1 MITLLAVAGAATT
14 QSSGLAGFEELPI
27 VIGLAGGGV
36 LLLLLG
42 FCLTQIGRPGGAQRR
57 EALRHEKCASTIAA
71 ARVRVCL

>member
-1 MITLLAVAGAATT
+1 MDSK
-14 QSSGLAGFEELPI
+14 SSGLAGLEELPV

-57 EALRHEKCASTIAA
+57 EGLRHEKCASTIAA